1 MNDDDDLLFGVD
13 DLERL
18 KRGEQPDGWL
28 EAQKAVLIERLRAQ
42 KAMLEMLLASAD
54 PALAAR
60 LNKPL

>member
-13 DLERL
+13 DLERF

-28 EAQKAVLIERLRAQ
+28 DAQKAVLIARCQAQ
-42 KAMLEMLLASAD
+42 SAGLKKLLASAD
-54 PALAAR
+54 PATTHL